1 MTGTVLGKRYA
12 TALFAVAKE
21 EGRLEEFGASLRAL
35 AETIAANPEVE
46 MALVSP
52 VYPADIKQKIVD
64 ELIKALSIEGV
75 LVKFLGLLVERR
87 RIQYLSS
94 IISSYEELMDEAMGV
109 VRAVVKTAVSMTS
122 DLEARIAEIMA
133 NISGKKVVLRAEVD
147 PSIIGGVVARIG
159 DTVWDGSIRS
169 QLRGFKNL

>member
-21 EGRLEEFGASLRAL
+21 DGKLEEFGASLRAL
-35 AETIAANPEVE
+35 GGLLEANPEVE

-64 ELIKALSIEGV
+64 ELIKALSIEGI
-75 LVKFLGLLVERR
+75 LVNFLGLLVDRR
-87 RIQYLSS
+87 RIQYLAS
-94 IISSYEELMDEAMGV
+94 IISSYEELMDEEMGV
-109 VRAVVKTAVSMTS
+109 VRAVVKTAVSMTPE
-122 DLEARIAEIMA
+122 LEASIAKIMA
-133 NISGKKVVLRAEVD
+133 DISGKKVVLRSEVD
-147 PSIIGGVVARIG
+147 PAIIGGVVARIG